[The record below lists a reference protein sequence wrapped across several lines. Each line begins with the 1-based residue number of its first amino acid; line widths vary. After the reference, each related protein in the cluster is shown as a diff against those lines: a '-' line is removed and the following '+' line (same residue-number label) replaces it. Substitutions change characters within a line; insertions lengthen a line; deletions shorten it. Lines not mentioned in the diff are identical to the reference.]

1 MTLTELPNIGPK
13 LADNLRRV
21 GVSTPEQLR
30 EMGTPL
36 HPRPGRSHR
45 LLPPAHRPGRRG
57 GRYSQ
62 EGAAPGGKSVPAD
75 ILRHPLIENKE

>member
-30 EMGTPL
+30 EMGT
-36 HPRPGRSHR
+36 G
-45 LLPPAHRPGRRG
+45 
-57 GRYSQ
+57 
-62 EGAAPGGKSVPAD
+62 EFT
-75 ILRHPLIENKE
+75 